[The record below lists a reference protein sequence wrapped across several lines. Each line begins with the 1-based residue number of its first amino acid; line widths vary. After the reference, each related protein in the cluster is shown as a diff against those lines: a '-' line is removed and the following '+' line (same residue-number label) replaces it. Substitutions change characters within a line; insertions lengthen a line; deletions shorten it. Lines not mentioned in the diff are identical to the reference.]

1 MKRVSLVVVLAAAV
15 LAGAAP
21 VRAQEDRTVSVDPH
35 REGVYGGV
43 NPKAPTEAHKVK
55 HRGATAKK
63 TLHWIGF
70 QQKSATA
77 EVFLQAAEP
86 FTVEQRVEGG
96 TVVLSVAGLTKLGL
110 NTRRP
115 VVTRFFDGPIVRI
128 TARARRARRPLR
140 GTPRVTAGIDVTVA
154 FRDGQ
159 AATGDVRTATEAD
172 GMFYAYLTFA
182 GGGSPGTGS
191 ITVTPVGAAP
201 GTIIVTPA
209 EPTPGTIIV
218 TPAEP
223 PPPPP
228 E

>member
-70 QQKSATA
+70 QQKTAAA

-86 FTVEQRVEGG
+86 FTVEQRIEGG
-96 TVVLSVAGLTKLGL
+96 AVVVSVTGLTKLGL

-128 TARARRARRPLR
+128 TAHARRARRPLR
-140 GTPRVTAGIDVTVA
+140 GKPRVTAGIDVTVA

-159 AATGDVRTATEAD
+159 AATGEVRTATEAD
-172 GMFYAYLTFA
+172 GMFYAYLTFP
-182 GGGSPGTGS
+182 GGASPDSSTS
-191 ITVTPVGAAP
+191 TPVRSAP

-209 EPTPGTIIV
+209 EPAPGTIII

-223 PPPPP
+223 APPAP